1 MGIINR
7 RSAASAAPMPPS
19 EDELL
24 VVERLALVVGKI
36 PEFGLPLRCYG
47 CVGWAMVIDVRR
59 SPERGREADYHC
71 PTCAASFTV
80 RAAAIVALNRRVAE
94 EMAAMT
100 IVEDHGIP
108 RPAMVQEPH
117 EVAPAF
123 EPRRPRKLSAPGA
136 TWSTSSA
143 QLGAT

>member
-1 MGIINR
+1 MGIVNR
-7 RSAASAAPMPPS
+7 RSVQRAAAMPPS

-36 PEFGLPLRCYG
+36 PQFAVPVRCDG
-47 CVGWAMVIDVRR
+47 CVGWAMVTDVRR

-71 PTCAASFTV
+71 PTCSANFTV

-100 IVEDHGIP
+100 VVEDHGIP
-108 RPAMVQEPH
+108 RPAMVQEPY

-136 TWSTSSA
+136 TWSTSTA
-143 QLGAT
+143 QLRAT